1 MKFTIG
7 YWLNLPG
14 VKNADCVQIREVKIT
29 EKQVYLYT
37 VPYIDDERRAGGPV
51 LEFFLSAPRADILR
65 TQVYHYMGS
74 AKKEPQ
80 FELDAEARTLEVEE
94 FEGGLS
100 IKSGK
105 TELRI
110 TKNPASFVYYYEGKY
125 LTRIGDR
132 FGHAMISTL
141 KTPEGPF
148 MRVQMDVGIG
158 EKVYGLGER
167 FTPFVKNGQVVDIW
181 NEDGGTCT
189 EISYKNI
196 PFYMTNRGYGVLV
209 NSSGRVSY
217 EVCSEMVT
225 RVQFS
230 LPGEKIDFMVVGG
243 GDAQLG
249 CVGVG
254 VVDPNQAAVFGGS
267 FWQYEFNT
275 ANGKTDPGCRVRVN
289 CHAVP
294 GVWQYEALAFKPGLV
309 MRWFRD
315 GFCQL
320 EKQQAEATGKDPY
333 YLMDKEA
340 AKVPAGCHG
349 MMCAFSDVMN
359 FISWKHAAPTFTN
372 FELDPERFSRYTF
385 YRAILENTAMLTRGH
400 LELVKEATGNMPQEI
415 VFAGGA
421 AKSPLWCQIVADVLG
436 LPVKV
441 PVVKEA
447 TALGAA
453 ILAGYGV
460 GIYKDISATA
470 RELVQWDKT
479 YAPNMENHAVYEEMY
494 GPWRRVYAAQLT
506 LCDEKLTKNMWIA
519 PGL

>member
-1 MKFTIG
+1 M
-7 YWLNLPG
+7 
-14 VKNADCVQIREVKIT
+14 
-29 EKQVYLYT
+29 
-37 VPYIDDERRAGGPV
+37 
-51 LEFFLSAPRADILR
+51 
-65 TQVYHYMGS
+65 
-74 AKKEPQ
+74 
-80 FELDAEARTLEVEE
+80 
-94 FEGGLS
+94 
-100 IKSGK
+100 
-105 TELRI
+105 
-110 TKNPASFVYYYEGKY
+110 
-125 LTRIGDR
+125 
-132 FGHAMISTL
+132 
-141 KTPEGPF
+141 
-148 MRVQMDVGIG
+148 
-158 EKVYGLGER
+158 
-167 FTPFVKNGQVVDIW
+167 
-181 NEDGGTCT
+181 
-189 EISYKNI
+189 
-196 PFYMTNRGYGVLV
+196 
-209 NSSGRVSY
+209 
-217 EVCSEMVT
+217 
-225 RVQFS
+225 
-230 LPGEKIDFMVVGG
+230 
-243 GDAQLG
+243 
-249 CVGVG
+249 
-254 VVDPNQAAVFGGS
+254 FGGS

-385 YRAILENTAMLTRGH
+385 YRAILENTAMITRGH

-494 GPWRRVYAAQLT
+494 GPWRRVYAAQLA